1 MTATFNPALT
11 STRDQLRLE
20 LGDTDTSAAVL
31 ADETYDALYTI
42 YASEATTTRRY
53 QLTLLALVRAILA
66 KVAQQPVVVEVS
78 GAIKV
83 DFRARLP
90 LWQSI
95 AQRYGMLVGD
105 VGTVA
110 GYAAA
115 GQLTYG
121 GSLLT
126 PFEEE

>member
-11 STRDQLRLE
+11 STRDRLRLE

-31 ADETYDALYTI
+31 ADETYDALYTL

-53 QLTLLALVRAILA
+53 QMTILALARAILA
-66 KVAQQPVVVEVS
+66 QVAQQPVVVEVS

-95 AQRYGMLVGD
+95 AARYGALVGD
-105 VGTVA
+105 VGAVA
-110 GYAAA
+110 GYATA
-115 GQLTYG
+115 GQLTYA